1 MASTQTATVEI
12 KGEQIRVQELVTKD
26 PEAAEFLATQDKDT
40 VTTFVQEAFEVGLT
54 AMRLTQTTVDV
65 QYVEQKFDEMLS
77 SFTDEVSSATDE
89 FGDQV
94 GEVTDELDEA
104 VGEDGRMDGQF
115 DEYLGNGGELESRLE
130 DAFAEDGPFHERLD
144 KELGEDGERI
154 QNALDPEKD
163 GTPMNALRN
172 DVQKLRDL
180 INEKQG
186 ADSAI
191 QRSTLKGDD
200 FEETVGNI
208 LSDISNQTS
217 DRYEFT
223 GETVGEIPGALVG
236 DFVYELGG
244 TGKRI
249 VVEAKT
255 EEYSL
260 NDIETEMGRAIENRD
275 ADYGV
280 FVTDH
285 LGNLP
290 RTKVG
295 WFHEFDRDFV
305 TVALGETADDDIEP
319 AFLRFALNWAQV
331 RALHDVGTAGDD
343 VDTTLIQS
351 EVDAI
356 DEKIDRFAQVR
367 KQCTSIEDSVE
378 DIRGELEDIESDI
391 EDRFETLRSELAGAD

>member
-1 MASTQTATVEI
+1 
-12 KGEQIRVQELVTKD
+12 
-26 PEAAEFLATQDKDT
+26 
-40 VTTFVQEAFEVGLT
+40 
-54 AMRLTQTTVDV
+54 MRLTQTTVDV

-77 SFTDEVSSATDE
+77 SFDDEVSSATEE
-89 FGDQV
+89 FGDKV

-104 VGEDGRMDGQF
+104 VGENGRMDGRF
-115 DEYLGNGGELESRLE
+115 GDYLGNGGELESRLE
-130 DAFAEDGPFHERLD
+130 DAFAEDGPFHERLNE
-144 KELGEDGERI
+144 ELGEDGERI
-154 QNALDPEKD
+154 QNALDPEED
-163 GTPMNALRN
+163 GTPINSLRN
-172 DVQKLRDL
+172 DIQKLRDL
-180 INEKQG
+180 VKEKQG
-186 ADSAI
+186 ANSAI
-191 QRSTLKGDD
+191 QRSTLKGVD

-208 LSDISNQTS
+208 LGDISDQTS

-223 GETVGEIPGALVG
+223 GETVGEIPEAKVG

-255 EEYSL
+255 EGYSL
-260 NDIETEMGRAIENRD
+260 NDIETEMERAIENRD

-290 RTKVG
+290 RTKVS

-305 TVALGETADDDIEP
+305 TVALSETADEDIEP

-331 RALHDVGTAGDD
+331 RALHDVGAAGDE

-378 DIRGELEDIESDI
+378 EIRDELGDMESDI
-391 EDRFETLRSELAGAD
+391 ENRFETLRGELAGAN

>member
-1 MASTQTATVEI
+1 MASTQMATVDIE
-12 KGEQIRVQELVTKD
+12 GDRIRVQELVTEA
-26 PEAAEFLATQDKDT
+26 PEAVEFLATQDDDT

-65 QYVEQKFDEMLS
+65 QYVEKKVDEMLS
-77 SFTDEVSSATDE
+77 SFTGEVSSATDE
-89 FGDQV
+89 FGDLV
-94 GEVTDELDEA
+94 EDVTDELDET
-104 VGEDGRMDGQF
+104 VGENGRMDGQF

-130 DAFAEDGPFHERLD
+130 DAFGEDGPFHERLD
-144 KELGEDGERI
+144 EELGEDGERI
-154 QNALDPEKD
+154 QNALDPNKD

-208 LSDISNQTS
+208 LGDISDQTS

-223 GETVGEIPGALVG
+223 GETIGEVPEAKVG

-255 EEYSL
+255 EGYSL
-260 NDIETEMGRAIENRD
+260 SDIETEMQRAIENRD

-305 TVALGETADDDIEP
+305 TVALSETAAADIEP
-319 AFLRFALNWAQV
+319 AFLRFAVNWSQV
-331 RALHDVGTAGDD
+331 RALHDVGAAGKD
-343 VDTTLIQS
+343 VDTTVIQS

-378 DIRGELEDIESDI
+378 EIRGELGDIESDI
-391 EDRFETLRSELAGAD
+391 EDRFETLRGELEGAS